1 MVILGFVWAVVLVA
15 IGLWMIYGFRRRM
28 KDSDQRRANML
39 DVKMRQHRREQ
50 LANRIARRN
59 KKLS

>member
-1 MVILGFVWAVVLVA
+1 MVILGFAWAVILVA

-39 DVKMRQHRREQ
+39 DVQMRRQRREQ
-50 LANRIARRN
+50 LANQIARRH
-59 KKLS
+59 KELS